1 MTIDSFTASVALS
14 LIESNPSSSTIEALS
29 GILKDKGDNEPV
41 PDDVVA
47 FIESNIGNPV
57 MAMQA
62 LRYEK
67 ERQNETVGPK
77 EALEHIDSFMNM
89 LKGEQK

>member
-1 MTIDSFTASVALS
+1 MS
-14 LIESNPSSSTIEALS
+14 LDDL
-29 GILKDKGDNEPV
+29 LKEYHERSAKLHEITKLIVQQDWRHLANRGER
-41 PDDVVA
+41 
-47 FIESNIGNPV
+47 V

-62 LRYEK
+62 FRYEK
-67 ERQNETVGPK
+67 ERKNETVGPK

>member
-1 MTIDSFTASVALS
+1 MNLDDLLKEYHERSAKLHEITK
-14 LIESNPSSSTIEALS
+14 LIVQQDWRHLANRGER
-29 GILKDKGDNEPV
+29 
-41 PDDVVA
+41 
-47 FIESNIGNPV
+47 V

-67 ERQNETVGPK
+67 EQQNETVGPK

>member
-1 MTIDSFTASVALS
+1 MS
-14 LIESNPSSSTIEALS
+14 LDDL
-29 GILKDKGDNEPV
+29 LKEYHERSAKLHEITKLIVQQDWRHLANRGER
-41 PDDVVA
+41 
-47 FIESNIGNPV
+47 V

-67 ERQNETVGPK
+67 ERQNETIGPK
-77 EALEHIDSFMNM
+77 EALEHIASFMNM

>member
-1 MTIDSFTASVALS
+1 MS
-14 LIESNPSSSTIEALS
+14 LDDL
-29 GILKDKGDNEPV
+29 LKEYHERSAKLHEITKLIAQQDWRHLANRGER
-41 PDDVVA
+41 
-47 FIESNIGNPV
+47 V

-67 ERQNETVGPK
+67 EQQNETVGPK

>member
-1 MTIDSFTASVALS
+1 MNLDDLLKEYHERSAKLHEITK
-14 LIESNPSSSTIEALS
+14 LIVQQDWRHLANRGER
-29 GILKDKGDNEPV
+29 
-41 PDDVVA
+41 
-47 FIESNIGNPV
+47 V

-77 EALEHIDSFMNM
+77 EALEHIDSFIKM
-89 LKGEQK
+89 LNNEEKKDV

>member
-1 MTIDSFTASVALS
+1 MNLDDLLKEYHERSAKLHEITK
-14 LIESNPSSSTIEALS
+14 LIVQQDWRHLANRGER
-29 GILKDKGDNEPV
+29 
-41 PDDVVA
+41 
-47 FIESNIGNPV
+47 V

-62 LRYEK
+62 FRYEK
-67 ERQNETVGPK
+67 EQQNETVGPK

>member
-1 MTIDSFTASVALS
+1 MSLDDLLKEYHELS
-14 LIESNPSSSTIEALS
+14 AKLHEITKLIVQQDWRHLANRGER
-29 GILKDKGDNEPV
+29 
-41 PDDVVA
+41 
-47 FIESNIGNPV
+47 V

-67 ERQNETVGPK
+67 EQQNETVGPK

>member
-1 MTIDSFTASVALS
+1 MNLDDLLKEYHERSAKLHEITK
-14 LIESNPSSSTIEALS
+14 LIVQQDWRHLANRGER
-29 GILKDKGDNEPV
+29 
-41 PDDVVA
+41 
-47 FIESNIGNPV
+47 V

-62 LRYEK
+62 FRYEK

>member
-1 MTIDSFTASVALS
+1 MS
-14 LIESNPSSSTIEALS
+14 LDDL
-29 GILKDKGDNEPV
+29 LKEYHERSAKLHEITKLIVQQDWRHLANRCER
-41 PDDVVA
+41 
-47 FIESNIGNPV
+47 V

-62 LRYEK
+62 FRYEK

>member
-1 MTIDSFTASVALS
+1 MS
-14 LIESNPSSSTIEALS
+14 LDDL
-29 GILKDKGDNEPV
+29 LKEYHERSAKLNEITKLIV
-41 PDDVVA
+41 QQDWRHLA
-47 FIESNIGNPV
+47 NRGERV

-67 ERQNETVGPK
+67 EQQNETVGPK
-77 EALEHIDSFMNM
+77 EALEYIDSFMNM